1 MISWKR
7 HAAKTMTWRIVAT
20 TTTVLIVGIATG
32 EWAIAGG
39 VGAVDAAVKMVLYYL
54 HERVW
59 YRFVGLD
66 FLSFQNFSSYIN
78 IYPNRDHSL

>member
-20 TTTVLIVGIATG
+20 TTTVVIVGVATG

-59 YRFVGLD
+59 YRFIDLGVTAAESS
-66 FLSFQNFSSYIN
+66 LS
-78 IYPNRDHSL
+78 PAEAE

>member
-1 MISWKR
+1 M
-7 HAAKTMTWRIVAT
+7 
-20 TTTVLIVGIATG
+20 GIATG

-59 YRFVGLD
+59 YRFVGLGVTAAESS
-66 FLSFQNFSSYIN
+66 LS
-78 IYPNRDHSL
+78 PAEAE

>member
-1 MISWKR
+1 MTSWKR
-7 HAAKTMTWRIVAT
+7 HAAKAMTWRIVAT
-20 TTTVLIVGIATG
+20 TTTVIIVGIVTG

-59 YRFVGLD
+59 YRFIGLGVTAAESS
-66 FLSFQNFSSYIN
+66 LSSAEAE
-78 IYPNRDHSL
+78 